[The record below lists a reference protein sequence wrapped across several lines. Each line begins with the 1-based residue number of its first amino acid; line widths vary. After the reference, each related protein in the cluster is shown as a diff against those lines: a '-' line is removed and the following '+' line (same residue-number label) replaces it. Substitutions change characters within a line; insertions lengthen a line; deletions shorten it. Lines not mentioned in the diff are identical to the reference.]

1 MKVYVYQRMGC
12 MSGKKEMED
21 RAVVCSNVL
30 VTGYHC
36 LENAPDG
43 IYGVMDGVGGLQGSA
58 FASAF
63 VARVLS
69 EIPLP
74 VNEENLHDTLARVH
88 EDLVNFS
95 NTATTAT
102 GLTFSDGKMIVFHI
116 GNTKLF
122 GLYDGYIRPLTTD
135 QTQYERLLRAGNAP
149 STIDERA
156 KCTLNACL
164 GVQKEFL
171 DQLEIHDIT
180 RSAAQ
185 STKFMLT
192 SDGIHD
198 HLTLDEMEAF
208 LVEASS
214 ESALV
219 KLADLA
225 VKKGSEDD
233 LTVMVIER

>member
-1 MKVYVYQRMGC
+1 M
-12 MSGKKEMED
+12 
-21 RAVVCSNVL
+21 
-30 VTGYHC
+30 
-36 LENAPDG
+36 
-43 IYGVMDGVGGLQGSA
+43 
-58 FASAF
+58 
-63 VARVLS
+63 
-69 EIPLP
+69 
-74 VNEENLHDTLARVH
+74 
-88 EDLVNFS
+88 
-95 NTATTAT
+95 
-102 GLTFSDGKMIVFHI
+102 
-116 GNTKLF
+116 
-122 GLYDGYIRPLTTD
+122 
-135 QTQYERLLRAGNAP
+135 
-149 STIDERA
+149 
-156 KCTLNACL
+156 
-164 GVQKEFL
+164 QKEFL